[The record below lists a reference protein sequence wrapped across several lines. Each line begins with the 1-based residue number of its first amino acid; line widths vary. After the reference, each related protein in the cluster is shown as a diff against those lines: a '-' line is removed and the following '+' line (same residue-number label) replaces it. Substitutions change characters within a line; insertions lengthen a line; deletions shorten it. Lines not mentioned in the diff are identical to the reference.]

1 MPIKDDF
8 VSSLRL
14 AVPPATTL
22 ALVEIEGKGFPVTR
36 FVRRSRSSISISS
49 LVEKEELP
57 RAKA

>member
-36 FVRRSRSSISISS
+36 FVRRSRSSISS
-49 LVEKEELP
+49 LVEEEELP